1 MADKKAALEE
11 WQQYPIFTE
20 LLTDHDKYTAM
31 REKCLKSC
39 EKLDAAIKSGGPG
52 RAAAQDSLNAYGF
65 ALGLLE
71 EALRKR
77 DELME
82 QAS

>member
-20 LLTDHDKYTAM
+20 LLTDHEKYADL

-39 EKLDAAIKSGGPG
+39 QELDEVIKSGGPN
-52 RAAAQDSLNAYGF
+52 REAAQDSLNAFGF
-65 ALGLLE
+65 ALGLLD
-71 EALRKR
+71 EAIKKR
-77 DELME
+77 DEMTE
-82 QAS
+82 QG

>member
-1 MADKKAALEE
+1 MADKKAVLEE

-20 LLTDHDKYTAM
+20 LLTDHEKYAEL

-39 EKLDAAIKSGGPG
+39 EELDQVIKSGGSN
-52 RAAAQDSLNAYGF
+52 REAAQDSLNAFGF

-71 EALRKR
+71 EAIQKR
-77 DELME
+77 DELTA
-82 QAS
+82 QG